1 MEDKSGN
8 KQKPLRPVSNRVKD
22 LYNAYMRNEG
32 TRSIPITG
40 LDDEAMQNLEEL
52 LEGGDEMTPKDEPTN
67 DTNEMTLQQEIAEEI
82 QSLNDRIDVLEKE
95 RDEAKDQAIRKT
107 AELENVIKRTQ
118 REKYDIIEFANEK
131 LLLKFLSII
140 DDLTN
145 AVDSA
150 RQSHDATSI
159 LTGIEMIHQKALKLL
174 EDEGVKPIDNV
185 VGHPFDVHF
194 HEALLSMPSEI
205 KEGHVVQ
212 EVMKGYTLRDKVI
225 RHTKVVTSSGEPD

>member
-1 MEDKSGN
+1 MYYIFCYYVSETNGFSNVSSQSWGN
-8 KQKPLRPVSNRVKD
+8 QVTYSLSQPYS
-22 LYNAYMRNEG
+22 AYEWF
-32 TRSIPITG
+32 PC
-40 LDDEAMQNLEEL
+40 
-52 LEGGDEMTPKDEPTN
+52 K
-67 DTNEMTLQQEIAEEI
+67 
-82 QSLNDRIDVLEKE
+82 QSLNDKIDSLEKE

-118 REKYDIIEFANEK
+118 KEKYDIIEYANEK

-212 EVMKGYTLRDKVI
+212 EVVKGYTLREKVI
-225 RHTKVVTSSGEPD
+225 RHTKVVTSSGEPN